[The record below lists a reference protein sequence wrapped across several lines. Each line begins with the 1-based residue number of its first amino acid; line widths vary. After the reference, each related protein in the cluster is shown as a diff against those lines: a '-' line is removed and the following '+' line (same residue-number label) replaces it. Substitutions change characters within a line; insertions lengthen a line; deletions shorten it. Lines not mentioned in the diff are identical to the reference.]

1 MAVQAMALSEG
12 IRKGPKN
19 KRKYE
24 FTPLIDDLIRLAY
37 RQYRVYGNRQA
48 ISHCAR
54 KVEIPSWKIRRRALD
69 LGLTRT
75 KEPLWSDAEVA
86 QLEQWGHL
94 TDAVIQRKLKAAG
107 FNRSIAGIHLKLRRL
122 RIRQNLDGYSA
133 HSLSK
138 AFGVDSHKVVLW
150 IRRKMLRATR
160 RGTDRTGAQ
169 GGDSYWITHN
179 AVREF
184 VYRYPDEIDLS
195 RVEKLWFLDLV
206 SAGRI
211 GAH

>member
-1 MAVQAMALSEG
+1 MALQTMALPGG
-12 IRKGPKN
+12 IQRGA
-19 KRKYE
+19 KRKRTYE

-37 RQYRVYGNRQA
+37 RQYRIYGNRQA
-48 ISHCAR
+48 IGHCAR

-86 QLEQWGHL
+86 ELERWGHL

-107 FNRSIAGIHLKLRRL
+107 FSRTIAGIHLKLKRL

-133 HSLSK
+133 YSLSE
-138 AFGVDSHKVVLW
+138 AFGVDSHKVGLW
-150 IRRKMLRATR
+150 IRRKMLRATS
-160 RGTDRTGAQ
+160 RGTDRTEAQ
-169 GGDSYWITHN
+169 GGDSYWITHD

-184 VYRYPDEIDLS
+184 VYRHPDEIDLAS
-195 RVEKLWFLDLV
+195 VEKLWFLDLV

-211 GAH
+211 GAY

>member
-1 MAVQAMALSEG
+1 MAVQTMALPEG

-19 KRKYE
+19 KGKYE

-37 RQYRVYGNRQA
+37 REYRVYGNRTA

-54 KVEIPSWKIRRRALD
+54 KVEIPSWKIRRRALE

-75 KEPLWSDAEVA
+75 KEPFWSDTEVA
-86 QLEQWGHL
+86 QLERWGHL

-133 HSLSK
+133 HSLSE

-150 IRRKMLRATR
+150 IRRKMLRATK
-160 RGTDRTGAQ
+160 RGTDRTEAQ
-169 GGDSYWITHN
+169 GGDSYWITHI
-179 AVREF
+179 AAREF
-184 VYRYPDEIDLS
+184 VYRYPDQIDLA

-206 SAGRI
+206 SGGRI
-211 GAH
+211 GAR

>member
-1 MAVQAMALSEG
+1 MAVQTMALPEG

-24 FTPLIDDLIRLAY
+24 FTPLIDDLIRRAY

-48 ISHCAR
+48 ISRCAR

-86 QLEQWGHL
+86 QLERWGHL

-133 HSLSK
+133 HSLSE

-150 IRRKMLRATR
+150 IHRKMLRATR
-160 RGTDRTGAQ
+160 RGTDRTEAQ

-179 AVREF
+179 AAREF
-184 VYRYPDEIDLS
+184 VYRYPDQIDLA

-206 SAGRI
+206 SGGRI

>member
-1 MAVQAMALSEG
+1 MALDRLALSEG
-12 IRKGPKN
+12 IQKGA
-19 KRKYE
+19 KRKRTYE

-54 KVEIPSWKIRRRALD
+54 RVEIPSWKIRRRALD

-75 KEPLWSDAEVA
+75 KEPPWSDAEVVE
-86 QLEQWGHL
+86 LERWGHL

-107 FNRSIAGIHLKLRRL
+107 FSRTIAGIHLKLKRL

-133 HSLSK
+133 YSLSE
-138 AFGVDSHKVVLW
+138 AFGVDSHKVGLW

-160 RGTDRTGAQ
+160 RGTDRTEAQ
-169 GGDSYWITHN
+169 GGDSYWITHD
-179 AVREF
+179 AAREF
-184 VYRYPDEIDLS
+184 VYRHPDEIDLA

-211 GAH
+211 GAY

>member
-1 MAVQAMALSEG
+1 MALQTMALREG
-12 IRKGPKN
+12 IQKGA
-19 KRKYE
+19 KRTRTYQ

-37 RQYRVYGNRQA
+37 RQYRFYGNRQA

-54 KVEIPSWKIRRRALD
+54 KVEIPSWKIRRRAVD

-75 KEPLWSDAEVA
+75 KEQPWSEAEVA
-86 QLEQWGHL
+86 ELERWGHL
-94 TDAVIQRKLKAAG
+94 TDAVIQRKLKTAG
-107 FNRSIAGIHLKLRRL
+107 FSRTIAGIHLKLKRI

-133 HSLSK
+133 YSLSE
-138 AFGVDSHKVVLW
+138 AFGVDSHKVELW
-150 IRRKMLRATR
+150 IRRKMLHATR
-160 RGTDRTGAQ
+160 RGTDRTQ
-169 GGDSYWITHN
+169 GGDSYWINHD

-184 VYRYPDEIDLS
+184 VYRHPDEIDLA

-211 GAH
+211 GAY